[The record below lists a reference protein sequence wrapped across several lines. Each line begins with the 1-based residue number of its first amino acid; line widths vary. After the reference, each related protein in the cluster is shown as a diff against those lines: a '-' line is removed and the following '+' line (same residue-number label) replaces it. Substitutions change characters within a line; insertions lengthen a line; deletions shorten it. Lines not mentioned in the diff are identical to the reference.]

1 MRILN
6 FPTLVFVLSFVL
18 LWLSMRAGGFVRK
31 VRGALEQHDRED
43 YDIVL
48 TATLTLLGLII
59 GFTFSMATSRYDQ
72 RKNYEQE
79 EANAIGTEYLRA
91 DLLPGDKA
99 ARVRELLR
107 KYLALRVLFYTTH
120 NRQQIGQIN
129 TDTEQLQA
137 EMWSTVQAVAAAQ
150 RTPTVTLAASG
161 MNDVLDS
168 QGRTQA
174 AWWNRIPVSAWI
186 LMAVIAISCN
196 LLIGYGARGTRA
208 GLLLVLPLLVSISF
222 FLIADIDSPRW
233 GVIRVRPENLLSLSH
248 SLHTRD

>member
-91 DLLPGDKA
+91 DLMPGDSA
-99 ARVRELLR
+99 ERVRELLR
-107 KYLALRVLFYTTH
+107 KYLALRLLFYTSH
-120 NRQQIGQIN
+120 NGRQLGQID

-137 EMWSTVQAVAAAQ
+137 EMWSAVQAVAATE
-150 RTPTVTLAASG
+150 RTPTAALAASG
-161 MNDVLDS
+161 MNNVLDS

-186 LMAVIAISCN
+186 LMAVIAICCN
-196 LLIGYGARGTRA
+196 LLIGFGARGTRA
-208 GLLLVLPLLVSISF
+208 GLLLVWPLLVSISF

-248 SLHTRD
+248 SLHARD